1 MTRALHK
8 AGLPI
13 KFVPHCLTPSFEAC
27 TFRELIEF
35 TTRQLKITR
44 ANAPHLWQAALTGS
58 VLFVLVFF
66 GGVALVWGRAVAGG
80 SVAAPPFFF
89 VVVIALGAMK
99 AHLPL

>member
-66 GGVALVWGRAVAGG
+66 GGLALVWARAVTGR
-80 SVAAPPFFF
+80 SVATPLFLFLGLF
-89 VVVIALGAMK
+89 VLGAMK
-99 AHLPL
+99 SHLRL